1 MRRLAL
7 LPLIV
12 LTVVQAASAAKAP
25 TSWAQPQIKIVTA
38 HGLMGGDPQPT
49 TFRPDDPLTQGD
61 LAGVVAGLT
70 EQPLVT
76 PANPSA
82 TVTIA
87 QLDAKLLNGLGLADS
102 AAGFARA
109 ARAAGLR
116 PPARFGAEVVAR
128 LLALRTNH
136 PAAQDALELRPND
149 VATRAE
155 AAFSAAR
162 VLQLSGRE
170 QDALEEQS
178 ATFEPPALTLWQ
190 TRILQTAVGFIG
202 FPYVWGGESEVPT
215 TAASP
220 FGLQVQG
227 GFDCSGFV
235 WRVYKLQPYAGA
247 PQLAQTLSGRTT
259 MVMSGEVP
267 KAHRIAA
274 PDLQP
279 ADVLFFGAHGPR
291 SKPAEIDHAAIYLG
305 NGWLI
310 QSSTYGV
317 ALAPFD
323 GWYAR
328 RFAWARRPL
337 AEAHLA

>member
-1 MRRLAL
+1 MRRFAL
-7 LPLIV
+7 LPLVV
-12 LTVVQAASAAKAP
+12 LAVVQAASGAKAP
-25 TSWAQPQIKIVTA
+25 ISWAQPQIKLVTA
-38 HGLMGGDPQPT
+38 HGLMGGDPQPAA
-49 TFRPDDPLTQGD
+49 FRPDDPLTHGD
-61 LAGVVAGLT
+61 LADLVSRLT
-70 EQPLVT
+70 EQPLVA
-76 PANPSA
+76 PANPVA
-82 TVTIA
+82 TVTMA
-87 QLDAKLLNGLGLADS
+87 QLDAKLVNGLGLSD
-102 AAGFARA
+102 AAGGFARA

-116 PPARFGAEVVAR
+116 PPSRFGAEVVAR

-136 PAAQDALELRPND
+136 PAGQDALELRPND

-162 VLQLSGRE
+162 ILRLSGRE
-170 QDALEEQS
+170 QVALAEQA
-178 ATFEPPALTLWQ
+178 ATFEPPALTSWQ
-190 TRILQTAVGFIG
+190 REILQTAIGFIG

-220 FGLQVQG
+220 FGAQVQG

-235 WRVYKLQPYAGA
+235 WRVYKLQQYAGA
-247 PQLAQTLSGRTT
+247 PQLAQTLRGRTT
-259 MVMSGEVP
+259 MAMSGEVP
-267 KAHRIAA
+267 KAQRIAA
-274 PDLQP
+274 SDLQP

-310 QSSTYGV
+310 QSSAYGV

-323 GWYAR
+323 GWYTR

>member
-12 LTVVQAASAAKAP
+12 LAVVPAASAAKAP
-25 TSWAQPQIKIVTA
+25 TSWAQPQIKLVTA
-38 HGLMGGDPQPT
+38 HGLMGGDPQPAM
-49 TFRPDDPLTQGD
+49 FRPDDPLTQGD
-61 LAGVVAGLT
+61 LADLVAGLT
-70 EQPLVT
+70 EHPLVA
-76 PANPSA
+76 PANSEA

-87 QLDAKLLNGLGLADS
+87 QLDAKLIHGLGLAD
-102 AAGFARA
+102 AAASFARA

-116 PPARFGAEVVAR
+116 PPSRFGAEVVAR

-136 PAAQDALELRPND
+136 PAAQDVLELRPND

-162 VLQLSGRE
+162 ILQLSGRE
-170 QDALEEQS
+170 QEALAQQA
-178 ATFEPPALTLWQ
+178 ATFEPPALTPWQ
-190 TRILQTAVGFIG
+190 AKVLQTAVGFIG
-202 FPYVWGGESEVPT
+202 FPYVWAGESEVPT

-247 PQLAQTLSGRTT
+247 SQLAQTLRGRTT
-259 MVMSGEVP
+259 MAMSGEVP
-267 KAHRIAA
+267 KAQRIAA

-310 QSSTYGV
+310 QSSAYGV
-317 ALAPFD
+317 ALASFD